1 LSARN
6 FFSKLPWVLPCVVLS
21 ACSTVQQVESDPTA
35 GALSYQTRFERLSAI
50 DNWSL
55 EGRLAISNDD
65 DGGSGH
71 FSWKKRI
78 FSDRMDFHGALGRGA
93 WRLEADE
100 NGAVLEMS
108 DGRVYQAGSVGDL
121 VSNRIG
127 WDIPV
132 DQLAWWVRGLA
143 APGESGH
150 RILGEEGKLIE
161 LQQTGWTIE
170 FSAYRAFDGIELP
183 VKLTAQRADSRVKLA
198 IKRWEMSDEAESG
211 G

>member
-1 LSARN
+1 MSART
-6 FFSKLPWVLPCVVLS
+6 FFSFLPWVLLFVVLS
-21 ACSTVQQVESDPTA
+21 ACSTVQQVESDPSA
-35 GALSYQTRFERLSAI
+35 AALRYQTRFESLSAI

-71 FSWKKRI
+71 FSWKKQPH
-78 FSDRMDFHGALGRGA
+78 SDRMDFHGALGRGA
-93 WRLEADE
+93 WRLEADK

-108 DGRVYQAGSVGDL
+108 DGTVHQAGSIGDL
-121 VSNRIG
+121 VSNRVG
-127 WDIPV
+127 WAIPV

-143 APGESGH
+143 APGESGQ
-150 RILGEEGKLIE
+150 RILGDEGKLVE
-161 LQQTGWTIE
+161 LHQTGWTIE
-170 FSAYRAFDGIELP
+170 FSAYRVFDGIELP

-198 IKRWEMSDEAESG
+198 IKRWEMSDGTEPG